1 MTAPIVS
8 ELVQTVSD
16 TVGVMKSATNLIRGF
31 KQKLADAIAEALKNG
46 ATDAELQP
54 LVTLETELETGEKDL
69 AQAVADNP

>member
-1 MTAPIVS
+1 MTAPIVA

-16 TVGVMKSATNLIRGF
+16 TVGVIQSATALIKGF

-46 ATDAELQP
+46 ATDVELQP
-54 LVTLETELETGEKDL
+54 LVDLETQLETAEKDL